1 MPESKYDCIVIGS
14 GPGGY
19 VAAIRAAQLGLKTA
33 VVEKGN
39 TGGRC
44 LNEACIPA
52 KAILRVAEV
61 MQEVQHASNFGISP
75 GDVSVDYAGA
85 TKHRDKVIKTLTGGV
100 GMLFKKNKID
110 LIEGFGSV
118 TDDGNVKIGGQFDG
132 TEIQT
137 DRVILATGSVAKP
150 LLDLKFGGRIL
161 DTAGMWLLNEQP
173 AKLCVIG
180 AGASGTEIASA
191 FGRLGTEVVLLEAL
205 DQILPLEDEEIA
217 RACARE
223 IKKQNV
229 RIETGAKVE
238 GAEAS
243 DSGVT
248 VTFNGETDDFDYLV
262 IAAGRAPD
270 VEGLGLDEAG
280 IERDERGLIK
290 VDGRLRT
297 SRQGVWAI
305 GDMVPGPALAHKAS
319 DEGIIAVEDAAG
331 NEVHEIDYA
340 YIPAVTFCYPQVA
353 SFGLTEKAAREA
365 GHDVVVG
372 KVPMGAVGA
381 PTVYGDRGGL
391 VKIVGDRKYGE
402 ILGAHICSVKAADLI
417 QELVNARELE
427 GGYPEV
433 ARIDP
438 PAPGVRRGGDG
449 SRAGDRRLA
458 DSRLTAPSGPLEGS
472 HRCGDSPA
480 HMPDRAL
487 PVGRADRDGC
497 RHPRDDA
504 GDQGARTR
512 QGHAPLG
519 WPAAHGHGQL
529 PARLPDR
536 SVRQACLRGALAP
549 PRL

>member
-33 VVEKGN
+33 VVEKAN

-61 MQEVQHASNFGISP
+61 FTEVQHAGDFGISVA
-75 GDVSVDYAGA
+75 DASVDYAGA
-85 TKHRDKVIKTLTGGV
+85 VTHRDNVIKTLTGGV
-100 GMLFKKNKID
+100 AGLFKKNKID

-137 DRVILATGSVAKP
+137 DRVILACGSVPKP
-150 LLDLKFGGRIL
+150 LLDLQFGGRVL
-161 DTAGMWLLNEQP
+161 DTAGMWLLNELP
-173 AKLCVIG
+173 SRLAVIG

-191 FGRLGTEVVLLEAL
+191 LGRLGTEDVLLEAL
-205 DQILPLEDEEIA
+205 EQILPLEDEDIA
-217 RACARE
+217 RAAARE

-229 RIETGAKVE
+229 RIETGASVDKAV
-238 GAEAS
+238 AS
-243 DSGVT
+243 DSGVS
-248 VTFNGETDDFDYLV
+248 VTFNGETEEFDYLV

-297 SRQGVWAI
+297 SREGVWAI

-319 DEGIIAVEDAAG
+319 DEGILAVEDSAG
-331 NEVHEIDYA
+331 NEVHPIDYA
-340 YIPAVTFCYPQVA
+340 FVPAVTFSYPQVA
-353 SFGLTEKAAREA
+353 SFGMTEKEAREA

-381 PTVYGDRGGL
+381 PTVYGDRAGL
-391 VKIVGDRKYGE
+391 VKIVGDKKYGE
-402 ILGAHICSVKAADLI
+402 LLGGHICSVKAADLI
-417 QELVNARELE
+417 QELVNAHELE
-427 GGYPEV
+427 GGYHEV
-433 ARIDP
+433 ARTIHP
-438 PAPGVRRGGDG
+438 HPAFAETVLEAARATDG
-449 SRAGDRRLA
+449 WLI
-458 DSRLTAPSGPLEGS
+458 
-472 HRCGDSPA
+472 
-480 HMPDRAL
+480 
-487 PVGRADRDGC
+487 
-497 RHPRDDA
+497 
-504 GDQGARTR
+504 
-512 QGHAPLG
+512 
-519 WPAAHGHGQL
+519 HG
-529 PARLPDR
+529 
-536 SVRQACLRGALAP
+536 
-549 PRL
+549 